1 MGVVAPLPLVM
12 GVVAAAAVVM
22 GVVAAAAVVM
32 GVAAAARVLV
42 KLFPRLRYPPRGSIA
57 WLVMIAESGSDEE
70 QVDAACAL
78 ANVAYL
84 DDASEV
90 AKAGGIA
97 PLVQLVQG
105 GSDEA
110 KMYAAWALKELCHY
124 EDNRGPVGA
133 AGGIAPLVSLCKRGI
148 DFSPSTELAVC
159 LLGSVSQQAAADAPE
174 EEEPAP
180 APATAGRGRKRK
192 YAKSGGRDFGKV
204 LATQALWNLA
214 WANDDNKMRIAEAIG
229 LHGVVEFAQTGSVS
243 LESGLLVCG
252 ASLAVKR
259 KAWQLLIRKCLRG
272 VVPEDIELVIAAFAL

>member
-1 MGVVAPLPLVM
+1 M
-12 GVVAAAAVVM
+12 GVVAAAARVL
-22 GVVAAAAVVM
+22 VAAAAVVM

-42 KLFPRLRYPPRGSIA
+42 KLLPRLRYPPRGSIA

-110 KMYAAWALKELCHY
+110 KMYAAWALKELAHY
-124 EDNRGPVGA
+124 EDNRGLVGA

-148 DFSPSTELAVC
+148 DFSPSKELAECV
-159 LLGSVSQQAAADAPE
+159 LGF
-174 EEEPAP
+174 
-180 APATAGRGRKRK
+180 
-192 YAKSGGRDFGKV
+192 AKSRDFGKV
-204 LATQALWNLA
+204 LAAQALWNLA

-229 LHGVVEFAQTGSVS
+229 FHGVVEFAQTGSVS

-252 ASLAVKR
+252 ASLAVKL
-259 KAWQLLIRKCLRG
+259 KAGQLLIRKCLHG

>member
-1 MGVVAPLPLVM
+1 MGVVEPLPLVM
-12 GVVAAAAVVM
+12 GVVAVAAVVM

-110 KMYAAWALKELCHY
+110 KMYAAWALKELSHY
-124 EDNRGPVGA
+124 EDNRGLVGA

-148 DFSPSTELAVC
+148 DFSPSTELAECV
-159 LLGSVSQQAAADAPE
+159 LGSCCG
-174 EEEPAP
+174 
-180 APATAGRGRKRK
+180 T
-192 YAKSGGRDFGKV
+192 YAKSRDFGKV
-204 LATQALWNLA
+204 LAAQALWNLA

-229 LHGVVEFAQTGSVS
+229 FHGVVEFAQTGSVS